1 MLEADE
7 DLSYASMFASAL
19 GHDITHEEEQHTKP
33 SPLSLD
39 IRDLPQPST
48 ASKPKLGSIAL
59 GGLLTASTPTG
70 SLFGGL
76 PSTSGASSFL
86 GTPSSMTSPL
96 GLPYPQAPRPL
107 DAPSP
112 LQPPKALTPQEL
124 EAQLRAGAPQQQQHQ
139 QQYQMA
145 PQQLHHQFMG
155 SQMGQP
161 GSLQQSF
168 SGEMPSPGHMQ
179 MQMHMPP
186 GFPGMLPPPGY
197 GPPPPYMQGPPPPG
211 PPGFGPPQ
219 MLNHRQ
225 PGVFTPDM
233 IMQAQQSQQQG
244 GHLQQRPP
252 PPGMPPYPDGPP
264 PPQHRP
270 LPPGGVAPLGPAPPG
285 YMPPALGAG
294 PPRGPP
300 GFQQQR
306 GPPPQGPPGP
316 GGHPHANLAQR
327 LRALNIADR
336 PDAYR
341 GPSLRRRYAS
351 QCMAQEEIE
360 SILHMQWRPLHQGA
374 PYIEDYYYQAF
385 VYKFYGKR
393 NRRSFAPESVRELAP
408 TEKVAPD
415 EVAFVKLEG
424 LGRVPFSNVRRPRPL
439 MDVSAED
446 LRAAAAAAEGE
457 TDAEP
462 AVPSRRLDQEP
473 MLAARIM
480 IEDCMALILDVQD
493 IDRIFTAAA
502 ASREPLENAAALR
515 QRRTLLM
522 DGLTASLR
530 LPEEPVI
537 DTTASKGEHAAS
549 DGVFLR
555 LLALPKGKNL
565 AARVLLQLYP
575 TAEAAASQEGDA
587 AAHPNLRILWALL
600 RNVRAVFGEDHAVA
614 SSGNKSGATAA
625 VDNQTASSKVASAA
639 AGVVKGLHS
648 RAAVCEALAA
658 LIHGDLDAIM
668 NGSSD
673 PEAVLLP
680 LFAPGIESAAQHHFP
695 WLVDILTA
703 LLQRAAE
710 FELSTASPAGGEEST
725 NKDEAEVWK
734 KDFNLLYDAVLRHI
748 EALAEAVAAA
758 AAEGD
763 VEGAAEV
770 KRLIPVELG
779 RSLLQHC
786 SEEQAGRVKTALTSI
801 GA

>member
-1 MLEADE
+1 MLDADE

-19 GHDITHEEEQHTKP
+19 GHDTTQEIQESPRRT
-33 SPLSLD
+33 PLSLD
-39 IRDLPQPST
+39 IPELPQPSS
-48 ASKPKLGSIAL
+48 SKPKLGSIAL
-59 GGLLTASTPTG
+59 GGLLTASTPSG

-76 PSTSGASSFL
+76 PSASGSFL
-86 GTPSSMTSPL
+86 GTPSSTSSPL

-107 DAPSP
+107 GQPAPSP
-112 LQPPKALTPQEL
+112 LQQSQQQQQQQTHKALTPQEL
-124 EAQLRAGAPQQQQHQ
+124 EAQLRAGAPQQPQQQHQ
-139 QQYQMA
+139 QQFM
-145 PQQLHHQFMG
+145 PQQFMG
-155 SQMGQP
+155 H
-161 GSLQQSF
+161 
-168 SGEMPSPGHMQ
+168 MPMQ
-179 MQMHMPP
+179 MQMPP
-186 GFPGMLPPPGY
+186 PFPGMPPPPGY
-197 GPPPPYMQGPPPPG
+197 GPPPPHFMQV
-211 PPGFGPPQ
+211 PPGFPPPMPYPQ
-219 MLNHRQ
+219 Q
-225 PGVFTPDM
+225 QQQGIFTPEM
-233 IMQAQQSQQQG
+233 IMQAQQAQQQ
-244 GHLQQRPP
+244 QQQEQGNIHRQGPP
-252 PPGMPPYPDGPP
+252 QGMPPFPGAPP
-264 PPQHRP
+264 HQRP
-270 LPPGGVAPLGPAPPG
+270 LPPGGAAPLGPPPG
-285 YMPPALGAG
+285 FMPPALGAG

-300 GFQQQR
+300 GFQR
-306 GPPPQGPPGP
+306 GPPPGPQGPPGA
-316 GGHPHANLAQR
+316 HPHATLAQR
-327 LRALNIADR
+327 LRALNIVDR

-351 QCMAQEEIE
+351 QCMAQDEIE

-415 EVAFVKLEG
+415 EVAFVKLDG

-446 LRAAAAAAEGE
+446 LRAAAAAGEGE
-457 TDAEP
+457 EGAVP

-530 LPEEPVI
+530 LPEDAVI
-537 DTTASKGEHAAS
+537 VGSGSKGDHATS

-565 AARVLLQLYP
+565 AARALQQLYP
-575 TAEAAASQEGDA
+575 TTEAASSQGGDA
-587 AAHPNLRILWALL
+587 PAEPNLRILWAIL
-600 RNVRAVFGEDHAVA
+600 RNVRVVFGGD
-614 SSGNKSGATAA
+614 GGATASGKA
-625 VDNQTASSKVASAA
+625 GAAAAADGQAASSKIAA
-639 AGVVKGLHS
+639 AAADVVKGLHS
-648 RAAVCEALAA
+648 RAAVCNALAA
-658 LIHGDLDAIM
+658 LVHGDLDAVAA
-668 NGSSD
+668 GSDD

-710 FELSTASPAGGEEST
+710 FELSTASPAGSAEGG
-725 NKDEAEVWK
+725 KDADIEAWH
-734 KDFNLLYDAVLRHI
+734 KDFNGLYEAVLRHI
-748 EALAEAVAAA
+748 EALGEAAGAA

-763 VEGAAEV
+763 AEVAAEV
-770 KRLIPVELG
+770 KRLIPVELA

-786 SEEQAGRVKTALTSI
+786 SNEKADRVKVALTSI